1 MENGLSSGSHMNGP
15 SCRTAFSPYTT
26 LVQSLSQQ
34 HLSAAIASAQP
45 NTAGSGEIAMPL
57 PPCAGCRESGRV
69 MPSQHA
75 ISGVQSSGMH
85 SNPEY

>member
-1 MENGLSSGSHMNGP
+1 MNGP
-15 SCRTAFSPYTT
+15 SCRTAFSPYIS

-34 HLSAAIASAQP
+34 YLSADMAFAQP
-45 NTAGSGEIAMPL
+45 NTAGSGEIAMPQ
-57 PPCAGCRESGRV
+57 PPCAECMESGRV

-85 SNPEY
+85 GDPEY